1 MKLRFRA
8 YGGQGFAGDGELR
21 EEAEGGRLH
30 PHTDR
35 AGTDA
40 VVLLNMGCCE
50 FTFDLPNK
58 CKAQQAKEAW
68 CIDNG
73 GHWAQKKDCQY
84 WPLGEEKPSD
94 KEAWRYGLGQYMK
107 EPHHNLLRNRQ
118 CSACATAR
126 DESELG
132 VPCARCVEN
141 NETKIAVF
149 RTADDRIYPISAG
162 TFARFLDYLKDK
174 DQDSFES
181 TDAGPMTELEWWRR
195 RMQRLTSITEQL
207 KSKECRTVL
216 GVAVAAAGEGLD
228 GELRHELRDAEQPE
242 ERQMLLH
249 AYDMR
254 ALVILVDG
262 VDEAA
267 GLREI
272 VEAFVHY
279 ELVPSC
285 NRLVVTSRPEGVD
298 LEDYKTRFVVMNL
311 KELSQEQQRNVIQMQ
326 LQGNAFFEHLV
337 NIAECRKELD
347 AAYMTLFK

>member
-1 MKLRFRA
+1 MGDAERA
-8 YGGQGFAGDGELR
+8 KYVHAERQP

-126 DESELG
+126 DESEGMLRSASKYMG
-132 VPCARCVEN
+132 HRASDMLDRRRDPSLTGHSFSQTR
-141 NETKIAVF
+141 
-149 RTADDRIYPISAG
+149 RADD
-162 TFARFLDYLKDK
+162 DD
-174 DQDSFES
+174 
-181 TDAGPMTELEWWRR
+181 
-195 RMQRLTSITEQL
+195 
-207 KSKECRTVL
+207 
-216 GVAVAAAGEGLD
+216 D
-228 GELRHELRDAEQPE
+228 G
-242 ERQMLLH
+242 ML
-249 AYDMR
+249 
-254 ALVILVDG
+254 
-262 VDEAA
+262 
-267 GLREI
+267 
-272 VEAFVHY
+272 
-279 ELVPSC
+279 
-285 NRLVVTSRPEGVD
+285 
-298 LEDYKTRFVVMNL
+298 
-311 KELSQEQQRNVIQMQ
+311 
-326 LQGNAFFEHLV
+326 
-337 NIAECRKELD
+337 
-347 AAYMTLFK
+347 